1 MTAQDVSDIHR
12 HDIRVLGRL
21 IKVTLDS
28 AEGYREASR
37 DSKDPGRKLAYGRL
51 AEQRHALVEALQHAS
66 RDLGGQ
72 PDRDG
77 SLLAKAHR
85 AFMDIK
91 HALLR
96 DDDALEGEIRTGE
109 SWLIDTY
116 EVALNDPD
124 LGEPT
129 REIVRR
135 AFDLID
141 PHPDHRE
148 EHLLPPEENLRPGA

>member
-1 MTAQDVSDIHR
+1 MTEQDISEAHR
-12 HDIRVLGRL
+12 HDVRVLDRL

-37 DSKDPGRKLAYGRL
+37 DSQDPGRKLAYGRL
-51 AEQRHALVEALQHAS
+51 AEQRDALVEALQNAS
-66 RDLGGQ
+66 RDLGGK
-72 PDRDG
+72 PDADG

-96 DDDALEGEIRTGE
+96 DDEALDGEIRTGE
-109 SWLIDTY
+109 AWLIDTW

-129 REIVRR
+129 RDIVRR
-135 AFDLID
+135 AFAVIA
-141 PHPDHRE
+141 PHAGGRT
-148 EHLLPPEENLRPGA
+148 RPSAGGDVRPSL